1 MEIFKRTKNID
12 TNLGSLTIKE
22 IMNFPEKK
30 NAGSEEFYINKI
42 FNPNHIQI
50 GVVQSRVYT
59 SGIHDFEY
67 DMKTKKIKIF
77 SRFRKSAFRIYASL
91 ILPMIPMIINK
102 EVTLELVGIIIA
114 FFVFSTLMLVM
125 VIKSESKEI
134 EREMVIRI
142 NYLRR
147 NKK

>member
-12 TNLGSLTIKE
+12 TNLGNLTIKE
-22 IMNFPEKK
+22 IMDFPEKG
-30 NAGSEEFYINKI
+30 NAGLEEFYLNKV

-67 DMKTKKIKIF
+67 DTKTREIKIF
-77 SRFRKSAFRIYASL
+77 SRFKKSAFRIYASL
-91 ILPMIPMIINK
+91 IMPLIPMIITK
-102 EVTLELVGIIIA
+102 EVTMELVGITIA
-114 FFVFSTLMLVM
+114 VFVFSSLILILG
-125 VIKSESKEI
+125 IKSESKEI
-134 EREMVIRI
+134 EREMVLRI
-142 NYLRR
+142 NYIRR